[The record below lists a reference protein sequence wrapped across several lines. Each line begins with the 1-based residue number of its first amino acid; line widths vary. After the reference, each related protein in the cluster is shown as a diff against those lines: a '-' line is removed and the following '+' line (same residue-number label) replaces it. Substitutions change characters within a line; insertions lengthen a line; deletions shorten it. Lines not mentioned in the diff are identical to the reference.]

1 MPDQTEFVGEDIG
14 NGIRPI
20 VLPRLADSD
29 PDGGLKKR
37 QPLPYEDEKRATE
50 VALADLVQLLS
61 HDTSTTRR
69 QLISLL
75 EQRVKL
81 IRAEVIGDE
90 VLRQV

>member
-1 MPDQTEFVGEDIG
+1 MPDQTEYVPIG
-14 NGIRPI
+14 PG
-20 VLPRLADSD
+20 LSTAGLLSLARTN
-29 PDGGLKKR
+29 PDGGLKKH
-37 QPLPYEDEKRATE
+37 QLLPYEEEKKATE
-50 VALADLVQLLS
+50 VALADLVRLLS
-61 HDTSTTRR
+61 NDTSTTRR